1 MSLTRKKLLKV
12 RIKEYLTQTIKK
24 KLLTTIIIAST
35 TKTTIR
41 ILFIS
46 NNKIVTL
53 NKWFNN
59 KINNYYGILFKK
71 KKTKTKIKTKH
82 LIDKLY
88 H

>member
-1 MSLTRKKLLKV
+1 MWLVFNKKKI
-12 RIKEYLTQTIKK
+12 IKSENKGIFNTNNKKKK

-59 KINNYYGILFKK
+59 KINNYYGILLKK
-71 KKTKTKIKTKH
+71 KNKNKNKNKTFN
-82 LIDKLY
+82 
-88 H
+88 